1 MVVTADIGLTN
12 MNYEGLRQ
20 ILYVDKF
27 RGFEDT
33 YIPLSKVNF
42 FVGENSTGK
51 TSILSLINLLYDS
64 SFWLKHE
71 FNNDDVKLG
80 FFNEIANKNGSQEY
94 FKVGLFNHVFD
105 PKKNEIG
112 YWGLLLK
119 FFNKKGIPLI
129 SEFSYIDSSKEY
141 SVVSKIAKNGN
152 SVQYKLV
159 NQDFSNLA
167 PLEIFNK
174 WILTVNSEIEKTGFN
189 IIKLHKGLLRSSAVI
204 KSFID
209 ADINEKE
216 NKTNKSGFGA
226 IFEGFM
232 ELRSVGSLCWIAPI
246 RAKPKRTYDNYDI
259 GVSSEGEHA
268 PYLLKKLLSAK
279 KSESKKKALDLINSF
294 GIESRLFDS
303 IDIKNYGTSYL
314 SPFEIDVGLEENF
327 FKIHNVGYGV
337 SQVLPIIVDIL
348 GRNEIDIFAIQQP
361 EVHLHP
367 KAQAAFGEFLY
378 KITSNYNKYFVV
390 ETHSDYL
397 IDRFRLN
404 VHKNRKDKNV
414 DSQVIFF
421 ERNGK
426 GNKIHIIEIN
436 ENGQYSE
443 EQPESFNEFFIK
455 EELELLE
462 IDSLC
467 V

>member
-1 MVVTADIGLTN
+1 
-12 MNYEGLRQ
+12 MNYKGIRQ

-51 TSILSLINLLYDS
+51 TSILSLMNLLHDS
-64 SFWLKHE
+64 SFWFKHE
-71 FNNDDVKLG
+71 FNNDDIKLG
-80 FFNEIANKNGSQEY
+80 FFHEIATKNNSQEY
-94 FKVGLFNHVFD
+94 FKIGLFNHVFD
-105 PKKNEIG
+105 SKNNETV
-112 YWGLLLK
+112 YWGVLLK
-119 FFNKKGIPLI
+119 FFNNKGIPSLV
-129 SEFSYIDSSKEY
+129 EFSYIDSDKNY

-159 NQDFSNLA
+159 NEDFSNMS
-167 PLEIFNK
+167 PLEIFNA
-174 WILTVNSEIEKTGFN
+174 WIQNVNSEIEKSGFN
-189 IIKLHKGLLRSSAVI
+189 IIKFHSGIPRSSAFI

-209 ADINEKE
+209 ANIKEKE
-216 NKTNKSGFGA
+216 NKVKKSISGA

-232 ELRSVGSLCWIAPI
+232 ELSSGRNLCWIAPI
-246 RAKPKRTYDNYDI
+246 RAKPKRTYDSYDI
-259 GVSSEGEHA
+259 SISSEGEHA
-268 PYLLKKLLSAK
+268 PYLLKKMLSAR
-279 KSESKKKALDLINSF
+279 KSESKKKAIDLINSF
-294 GIESRLFDS
+294 GAESRLFDS
-303 IDIKNYGTSYL
+303 IDIKNYGTGYL
-314 SPFEIDVGLEENF
+314 SPFEIDVGLEKNF

-348 GRNEIDIFAIQQP
+348 GRNETDVFAIQQP

-378 KITSNYNKYFVV
+378 KVTSIYNKYFII

-404 VHKNRKDKNV
+404 IHKNKKDNNV
-414 DSQVIFF
+414 DAQVVFF
-421 ERNGK
+421 ERNEK

-436 ENGQYSE
+436 ENGQYPE
-443 EQPESFNEFFIK
+443 DQPESFNDFFIK

-467 V
+467 A

>member
-1 MVVTADIGLTN
+1 
-12 MNYEGLRQ
+12 MNYEGLRL

-51 TSILSLINLLYDS
+51 TSILSIINLLHNP
-64 SFWLKHE
+64 SFWFKHE

-80 FFNEIANKNGSQEY
+80 FFNEIATKKDSEEY

-105 PKKNEIG
+105 SKKNKLN
-112 YWGLLLK
+112 YWGILLK

-129 SEFSYIDSSKEY
+129 LEFSYIDSSKEY

-159 NQDFSNLA
+159 NQDFSNMV
-167 PLEIFNK
+167 PLEIFKK
-174 WILTVNSEIEKTGFN
+174 WILTVNSEIEKSGFN
-189 IIKLHKGLLRSSAVI
+189 IIKLHKDLPRSFPVI

-209 ADINEKE
+209 ANIKEKE
-216 NKTNKSGFGA
+216 NKMNKSGFGA
-226 IFEGFM
+226 VFEGFW
-232 ELRSVGSLCWIAPI
+232 ELRSVGNLCWIAPI
-246 RAKPKRTYDNYDI
+246 RAKPKRTYDSYDI
-259 GVSSEGEHA
+259 GISSEGEHA
-268 PYLLKKLLSAK
+268 PYLLKKMLSAR
-279 KSESKKKALDLINSF
+279 KSESKKEALDLINTF

-314 SPFEIDVGLEENF
+314 SPFEIEVKLEESF

-348 GRNEIDIFAIQQP
+348 GRNEINIFAIQQP

-367 KAQAAFGEFLY
+367 RAQAAFGEFLY
-378 KITSNYNKYFVV
+378 KITSTYNKYFVV

-397 IDRFRLN
+397 IDRFRLS
-404 VHKNRKDKNV
+404 VHRNKSDKNV

-421 ERNGK
+421 ERSEK

>member
-1 MVVTADIGLTN
+1 
-12 MNYEGLRQ
+12 MNNQNVRQ
-20 ILYVDKF
+20 ILYVDNF
-27 RGFEDT
+27 RGFENT

-51 TSILSLINLLYDS
+51 TSILSLINLLHDS

-80 FFNEIANKNGSQEY
+80 FFHEIATKNKSDEY
-94 FKVGLFNHVFD
+94 FKIGLFNHLFNS
-105 PKKNEIG
+105 KNNKIEYSG
-112 YWGLLLK
+112 VLLK
-119 FFNKKGIPLI
+119 FFNNRGIPTLLE
-129 SEFSYIDSSKEY
+129 SSYISSEKKQNII
-141 SVVSKIAKNGN
+141 SKIAKNGN
-152 SVQYKLV
+152 SIQYKLLSE
-159 NQDFSNLA
+159 DFSDML
-167 PLEIFNK
+167 PLDIFKK
-174 WILTVNSEIEKTGFN
+174 WILTVNSEIEKAGFN
-189 IIKLHKGLLRSSAVI
+189 SI
-204 KSFID
+204 KSHRSFPRCSPFMKSLIGAYIEEVND
-209 ADINEKE
+209 KEK
-216 NKTNKSGFGA
+216 KSKHSAFGT
-226 IFEGFM
+226 IFDEFM
-232 ELRSVGSLCWIAPI
+232 EFNFSGNLCWVAPI
-246 RAKPKRTYDNYDI
+246 RAKPKRTYDSYDVSI
-259 GVSSEGEHA
+259 SSEGEHA
-268 PYLLKKLLSAK
+268 PYLLKKMLSAK
-279 KSESKKKALDLINSF
+279 KSESKKQAIDLINSF
-294 GIESRLFDS
+294 GAQSRLFDS
-303 IDIKNYGTSYL
+303 IDIKNYGSGYL
-314 SPFEIDVGLEENF
+314 SPFEIDVVLEENF

-348 GRNEIDIFAIQQP
+348 GRNEMDIFAIQQP

-378 KITSNYNKYFVV
+378 KVTSTYNKNFII

-404 VHKNRKDKNV
+404 IYKNKGNNSV

-421 ERNGK
+421 ERNGR
-426 GNKIHIIEIN
+426 GNETHIIEIN
-436 ENGQYSE
+436 ENGQYSD